1 MAGWAAYY
9 PTQASPTAN
18 FVPSKQ
24 PTAEGSSYEKDRG
37 ILSER
42 AADGSTQYDDR
53 INDGFRTYN
62 YTFNDLPF
70 DEYLDFE
77 TFETAVGG
85 GSFQFRESDDADCGI
100 VLSFRTVRFA
110 PGYKP
115 TFQPSGG
122 GLGSLTVQLVD
133 S

>member
-24 PTAEGSSYEKDRG
+24 PSVDGSSYEKDRG

-53 INDGFRTYN
+53 INDGFRTYH
-62 YTFNDLPF
+62 YVFAGLPF
-70 DEYLDFE
+70 AEYVTFE

-85 GSFQFRESDDADCGI
+85 GSFHFRDGDACGI
-100 VLSFRTVRFA
+100 VTSFRTVKFA

-115 TFQPSGG
+115 RFQPSGNG
-122 GLGSLTVQLVD
+122 KGALTVELVD
-133 S
+133 A